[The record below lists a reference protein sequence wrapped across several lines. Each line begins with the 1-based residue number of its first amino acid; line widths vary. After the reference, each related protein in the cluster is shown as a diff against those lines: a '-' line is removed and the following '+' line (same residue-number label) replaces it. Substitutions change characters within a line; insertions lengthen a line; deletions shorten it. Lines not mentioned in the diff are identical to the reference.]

1 MHKQENAVKNIVH
14 LKDLDG
20 RIHLSE
26 PGHRTANGRAAPI
39 NLASLAARARHAVL
53 LTSLS
58 ACAGLGGLPTAHA
71 EEAIKPA
78 ISEDAGAAIA
88 QMDKTLSAPES
99 SFTARTERVYLDETG
114 QPLHIFQT
122 MNVVMRR
129 PDRVKIEVA
138 GDDGSHDLFYD
149 GKSVSIFSPDSNSY
163 AVLAAPG
170 GIASAANEVMDKLNI
185 DFPLVNFFA
194 VSSDQSLLQGVVGGW
209 QVGTSR
215 IDGVECRHLFFYKRG
230 GIDLELWV
238 ENNGAAIPHR
248 LIVTY
253 RLLPGQ
259 PNFTAEFTD
268 WDSRAHPSDSVFAF
282 QAPAAAKQVELT
294 PASAPAQ
301 QGRP

>member
-1 MHKQENAVKNIVH
+1 MKNIVH
-14 LKDLDG
+14 FKDLDG

-26 PGHRTANGRAAPI
+26 PPHRTANARTATI
-39 NLASLAARARHAVL
+39 NFASLAARARHAVL

-58 ACAGLGGLPTAHA
+58 ACAGFGGLPTARA
-71 EEAIKPA
+71 EEAPPPVKAA
-78 ISEDAGAAIA
+78 ISEDAGAAVA
-88 QMDKTLSAPES
+88 QMDRTLSAPET

-122 MNVVMRR
+122 MNVVMHR
-129 PDRVKIEVA
+129 PDRLKIEVA

-209 QVGTSR
+209 QVGTSM

-230 GIDLELWV
+230 GTDLELWV
-238 ENNGAAIPHR
+238 ENNGAALPHR

-259 PNFTAEFTD
+259 PNFTAEFTN
-268 WDSRAHPSDSVFAF
+268 WDSRAHPADSVFAF
-282 QAPAAAKQVELT
+282 QAPAAAKQVDLI